1 MNLYRHF
8 TTQEEIDL
16 EYNLSLT
23 IPDSKEWVEGYRQK
37 SAIAR
42 QTLDCILDVSYGSG
56 EDETIDI
63 FPAKEQGAPVLVYI
77 HGGYWFSGNSKDYS
91 FVAKGFISQG
101 FTVVVMNYSL
111 CPKVTISEITHQS
124 RTLIAW
130 LYKEA
135 ASFNADPSRI
145 FVSGHSAGGQ
155 QVGMLLAS
163 GWQSA
168 YGLTDTIIKGGIS
181 ISGLFDLHPF
191 YYSYLQPKL
200 LLTQEMILQQS
211 PYLHIPDSGAPLL
224 VTYGEEETAEFHRQS
239 MDYLQAWRNNG
250 LHGELLIQ
258 ERKHHFSAIADLN
271 DPNSTLC
278 KAFVNFMLK
287 GTSNNR

>member
-8 TTQEEIDL
+8 TSQEEIDL

-23 IPDSKEWVEGYRQK
+23 VPDSKRWVEWYVQK

-63 FPAKEQGAPVLVYI
+63 FPAKEQNAPVLVYI
-77 HGGYWFSGNSKDYS
+77 HGGFWFSGSSKDYS
-91 FVAKGFISQG
+91 FVAKGFVSRG

-111 CPKVTISEITHQS
+111 CPKVTIAEITRQS

-130 LYKEA
+130 IYKEA
-135 ASFNADPSRI
+135 SAFNADPFRI
-145 FVSGHSAGGQ
+145 FVSGHSAGGH
-155 QVGMLLAS
+155 QVGMLLDTE
-163 GWQSA
+163 WHSA
-168 YGLTDTIIKGGIS
+168 YGLPDDTIKGGIS
-181 ISGLFDLHPF
+181 ISGLFDLQPF

-200 LLTQEMILQQS
+200 LLTQEIIIQES
-211 PYLHIPDSGAPLL
+211 PYLHIPDTGAPLL
-224 VTYGEEETAEFHRQS
+224 ITYGGEETAEFHRQS

-258 ERKHHFSAIADLN
+258 EGKHHFSAIAGLN
-271 DPNSTLC
+271 DPNSALC
-278 KAFVNFMLK
+278 NVLVDFMLRERD
-287 GTSNNR
+287 G

>member
-8 TTQEEIDL
+8 ATQEEIDL

-23 IPDSKEWVEGYRQK
+23 VPNSKKWVEWYKQK
-37 SAIAR
+37 SAITR
-42 QTLDCILDVSYGSG
+42 QTLDCILDIRYGSS
-56 EDETIDI
+56 EDETVDI

-77 HGGYWFSGNSKDYS
+77 HGGYWFSGSSKDYS
-91 FVAKGFISQG
+91 FVANGFVSQG

-111 CPKVTISEITHQS
+111 CPKVSISEITRQS

-135 ASFNADPSRI
+135 STFNADPSRI
-145 FVSGHSAGGQ
+145 FVSGHSAGGH
-155 QVGMLLAS
+155 QVGMLLAEE
-163 GWQSA
+163 WQSA
-168 YGLTDTIIKGGIS
+168 YGLPDTIIKGGIS

-191 YYSYLQPKL
+191 CYSYLQSKL
-200 LLTQEMILQQS
+200 LLTQETILQQS

-224 VTYGEEETAEFHRQS
+224 ITYGEEETEEFHRQS
-239 MDYLQAWRNNG
+239 TDYLQAWRNNG
-250 LHGELLIQ
+250 LQGELLIQ
-258 ERKHHFSAIADLN
+258 ERRHHFSAIEGLN

-278 KAFVNFMLK
+278 KAFVEFMLQPY
-287 GTSNNR
+287 

>member
-23 IPDSKEWVEGYRQK
+23 IPDSKKWVEWYKQK
-37 SAIAR
+37 SAIVR
-42 QTLDCILDVSYGSG
+42 ETLDCTLDIRYGSN
-56 EDETIDI
+56 EDETVDI
-63 FPAKEQGAPVLVYI
+63 FPAKERGAPMLVYI
-77 HGGYWFSGNSKDYS
+77 HGGYWFSGSNKDYS
-91 FVAKGFISQG
+91 FVANGFVSQG
-101 FTVVVMNYSL
+101 FTVAVMNYSL
-111 CPKVTISEITHQS
+111 CPKVTLSEITRQS

-135 ASFNADPSRI
+135 ASFGADPSRI
-145 FVSGHSAGGQ
+145 FVSGHSAGGH
-155 QVGMLLAS
+155 QVGMLLAAE
-163 GWQSA
+163 WQST
-168 YGLTDTIIKGGIS
+168 YGLPDTIIKGGIS

-211 PYLHIPDSGAPLL
+211 PFLHIPDSGAPLL

-239 MDYLQAWRNNG
+239 TDYLQAWKNNG
-250 LHGELLIQ
+250 LHGELLMQ
-258 ERKHHFSAIADLN
+258 DGKHHFSAIADLN
-271 DPNSTLC
+271 DANSMLC
-278 KAFVNFMLK
+278 NILVDFMLRSEK
-287 GTSNNR
+287 DN